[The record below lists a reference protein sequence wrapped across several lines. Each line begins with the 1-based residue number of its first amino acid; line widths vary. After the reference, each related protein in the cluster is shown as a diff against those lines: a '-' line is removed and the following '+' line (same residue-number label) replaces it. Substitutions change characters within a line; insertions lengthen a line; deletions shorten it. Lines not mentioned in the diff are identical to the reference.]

1 MATEVHLKE
10 HRIAAFFDFE
20 NIITGVRDANYD
32 KFRLELI
39 LDRLVEKGKV
49 IYKRAYCDWGRFRDY
64 KNDFHEASVELIDIP
79 RKRISG
85 KNSADIRMVVDALDL
100 CYRREHITAFA
111 LISGDSDFSPLVNKL
126 TEYNK
131 YVIGLGVKNSSSEL
145 LVANCDEFIF
155 YEDLTREAKKG
166 TLLKG
171 LPEKKAEVFA
181 QLIDAVQAL
190 QRENKEVL
198 WGSMVKQTMIRKNP
212 AFSES
217 YYGYSTFS
225 KLLEDAVKHKV
236 VSLKRDDRSGTYI
249 ITGVA
254 EDGRVG

>member
-1 MATEVHLKE
+1 MATEAHLKE
-10 HRIAAFFDFE
+10 HRIAVFFDFE

-126 TEYNK
+126 T
-131 YVIGLGVKNSSSEL
+131 
-145 LVANCDEFIF
+145 
-155 YEDLTREAKKG
+155 
-166 TLLKG
+166 
-171 LPEKKAEVFA
+171 
-181 QLIDAVQAL
+181 
-190 QRENKEVL
+190 
-198 WGSMVKQTMIRKNP
+198 
-212 AFSES
+212 
-217 YYGYSTFS
+217 
-225 KLLEDAVKHKV
+225 
-236 VSLKRDDRSGTYI
+236 
-249 ITGVA
+249 
-254 EDGRVG
+254 